1 MDTVAPTEPL
11 PRPSRFQLPPGSWAT
26 VLDCLAD
33 AFPRV
38 DRATWHERMAA
49 GRVLGDDGRPMAVDA
64 PYRVGARLSY
74 FRDVPG
80 EPVLPFDESI
90 VFQDD
95 RLLVVDKPHF
105 LPVVPAGRFVRQCL
119 LHRLVE
125 RTGIQALAPLH
136 RIDRLTAGLVMFS
149 LRREDRHVW
158 AELFR
163 GHHVRKQYEAVAP
176 ALPGAALPLELATRI
191 EAGEPFFRM
200 RQVDGPANCFTTV
213 RAIST
218 GGKRWLY
225 ELAPHTGRKHQLRVQ
240 MAALGAPI
248 QNDPWYPE
256 LRQDDDDYDRPL
268 QLLARSL
275 AFVDPFTGEPRQ
287 FESRLSLKLDP
298 RGRTLEG
305 PPTLPSP

>member
-1 MDTVAPTEPL
+1 
-11 PRPSRFQLPPGSWAT
+11 

-33 AFPRV
+33 EFPRV
-38 DRATWHERMAA
+38 DRATWQARMAS
-49 GRVLGDDGRPMAVDA
+49 GRVLGDDGSPVAVDA
-64 PYRVGARLSY
+64 PYRVGMRLSY

-80 EPVLPFDESI
+80 EPVVPFEESI
-90 VFQDD
+90 VYQDD

-125 RTGIQALAPLH
+125 RTGIEALAPLH

-149 LRREDRHVW
+149 VRKEDRHAW
-158 AELFR
+158 TERFR
-163 GHHVRKQYEAVAP
+163 GHHVRKYYEAVAP
-176 ALPGAALPLELATRI
+176 ALPGVALPLELATRV

-200 RQVDGPANCFTTV
+200 RQVEGPANSFTTV
-213 RAIST
+213 GAIVT
-218 GGKRWLY
+218 GGEHWLY
-225 ELAPHTGRKHQLRVQ
+225 GLAPRTGRKHQLRVQ

-256 LRQDDDDYDRPL
+256 LRQDDDDYTRPL

-275 AFVDPFTGEPRQ
+275 AFVDPFTGEARR
-287 FESRLSLKLDP
+287 FDSRLSLKLDP

-305 PPTLPSP
+305 PPKPLLP

>member
-1 MDTVAPTEPL
+1 M
-11 PRPSRFQLPPGSWAT
+11 
-26 VLDCLAD
+26 LDCLAD

-38 DRATWHERMAA
+38 DRATWHQRMAL
-49 GRVLGDDGRPMAVDA
+49 GRVLGDDDSPMAVDA
-64 PYRVGARLSY
+64 PYRAGTCLSY
-74 FRDVPG
+74 FRDVPD
-80 EPVLPFDESI
+80 EPAVPFDESI
-90 VFQDD
+90 VYQDD

-125 RTGIQALAPLH
+125 RTGIEALAPLH

-149 LRREDRHVW
+149 VRREDRHAW
-158 AELFR
+158 TELFR
-163 GHHVRKQYEAVAP
+163 GHHVRKYYEAVAP
-176 ALPGAALPLELATRI
+176 ALPGMALPLELATRI

-200 RQVDGPANCFTTV
+200 RQVEGPANSFTTV
-213 RAIST
+213 RAMAA
-218 GGKRWLY
+218 GADQWLY
-225 ELAPHTGRKHQLRVQ
+225 GLEPATGRKHQLRVQ
-240 MAALGAPI
+240 MAAIGAPI

-256 LRQDDDDYDRPL
+256 LRQVDDDYGHPL

-275 AFVDPFTGEPRQ
+275 AFVDPFTGEARR

-305 PPTLPSP
+305 PSTPPSP

>member
-1 MDTVAPTEPL
+1 
-11 PRPSRFQLPPGSWAT
+11 LPPGPWAT

-38 DRATWHERMAA
+38 DRATWHQRMAA
-49 GRVLGDDGRPMAVDA
+49 GRVIGDDGSPIAADA
-64 PYRVGARLSY
+64 PYRVGTRLSY
-74 FRDVPG
+74 FREVPA
-80 EPVLPFDESI
+80 EPVLPFDEAI
-90 VFQDD
+90 VYQDE

-125 RTGIQALAPLH
+125 RTGIEALAPLH

-149 LRREDRHVW
+149 VRQEDRHAW
-158 AELFR
+158 TELFR
-163 GHHVRKQYEAVAP
+163 GHHVLKHYEAVAP
-176 ALPGAALPLELATRI
+176 ALPGTALPLEVATRI

-200 RQVDGPANCFTTV
+200 RQVAGPANAFTTI
-213 RAIST
+213 RAIVT
-218 GGKRWLY
+218 GGERWLY
-225 ELAPHTGRKHQLRVQ
+225 QLAPRTGRKHQLRVQ

-256 LRQDDDDYDRPL
+256 LGPDADDYEHPL

-275 AFVDPFTGEPRQ
+275 AFVDPFTGERRR
-287 FESRLSLKLDP
+287 FKSGLSLKLDP

-305 PPTLPSP
+305 PPSPSSP

>member
-1 MDTVAPTEPL
+1 M
-11 PRPSRFQLPPGSWAT
+11 
-26 VLDCLAD
+26 LDCLAD

-38 DRATWHERMAA
+38 DRATWHERMAS
-49 GRVLGDDGRPMAVDA
+49 GRVLGQDGRPLAVDA
-64 PYRVGARLSY
+64 PYRVGTRLSY

-80 EPVLPFDESI
+80 EPVVPFDESI
-90 VFQDD
+90 VYQDD

-125 RTGIQALAPLH
+125 RTGIEALAPLH

-149 LRREDRHVW
+149 TRKEDRPAW
-158 AELFR
+158 TELFR
-163 GHHVRKQYEAVAP
+163 GQHVRKYYEAVAP
-176 ALPGAALPLELATRI
+176 ALPGIALPLELATRI

-200 RQVDGPANCFTTV
+200 RQAQGPANSFTTV
-213 RAIST
+213 GAVAT
-218 GGKRWLY
+218 GVEHWLY
-225 ELAPHTGRKHQLRVQ
+225 GLAPRTGRKHQLRVQ

-256 LRQDDDDYDRPL
+256 LRQADDDYSRPL

-275 AFVDPFTGEPRQ
+275 AFIDPFTGESRR

-298 RGRTLEG
+298 RGSTLEG
-305 PPTLPSP
+305 PPTPRSP

>member
-1 MDTVAPTEPL
+1 M
-11 PRPSRFQLPPGSWAT
+11 
-26 VLDCLAD
+26 LDCLVD

-38 DRATWHERMAA
+38 DRAIWHERMAA
-49 GRVLGDDGRPMAVDA
+49 GRVLDDDGSPLAVDA
-64 PYRVGARLSY
+64 PYRVGTRLSY

-80 EPVLPFDESI
+80 EPVVPFEESI
-90 VFQDD
+90 VYRDD

-125 RTGIQALAPLH
+125 RTGIEALAPLH

-149 LRREDRHVW
+149 VRKEDRHAW
-158 AELFR
+158 TELFR
-163 GHHVRKQYEAVAP
+163 GHHVRKYYEAVAP
-176 ALPGAALPLELATRI
+176 ALPGTALPLELATRI

-200 RQVDGPANCFTTV
+200 HQVDGPANCFTTV
-213 RAIST
+213 RAIFT
-218 GGKRWLY
+218 GGKHWLY
-225 ELAPHTGRKHQLRVQ
+225 ELAPRTGRKHQLRVQ

-275 AFVDPFTGEPRQ
+275 AFVDPFTGEPRR

>member
-1 MDTVAPTEPL
+1 
-11 PRPSRFQLPPGSWAT
+11 

-38 DRATWHERMAA
+38 DRATWRDRMAA
-49 GRVLGDDGRPMAVDA
+49 GRVLGEDGRPIAVDA
-64 PYRVGARLSY
+64 LHHTGLRLIY
-74 FRDVPG
+74 FRDVPD
-80 EPVLPFDESI
+80 EPVLPFDEVI
-90 VFQDD
+90 LYQDEH
-95 RLLVVDKPHF
+95 LLVVDKPHF

-125 RTGIQALAPLH
+125 RTGIQSLVPLH

-149 LRREDRHVW
+149 LRHEERHLW
-158 AELFR
+158 AQLFR
-163 GHHVRKQYEAVAP
+163 GHHVRKHYQAVAP
-176 ALPGAALPLELATRI
+176 ALPGMALPRELATRI

-200 RQVDGPANCFTTV
+200 RQVDGPANSLTTI
-213 RAIST
+213 RAITTS
-218 GGKRWLY
+218 GEHWLY
-225 ELAPHTGRKHQLRVQ
+225 ELAPVTGRKHQLRVQ

-248 QNDPWYPE
+248 QNDPWYPV
-256 LRQDDDDYDRPL
+256 LRQDADDYDHPL

-275 AFVDPFTGEPRQ
+275 AFADPFTGKLRQ

-305 PPTLPSP
+305 LPSLPSP